1 MIVYGQR
8 EFEPIAMRTI
18 GDKTFYQFDIS
29 TRPDAP
35 MTLWKSHTALQ
46 VLNPYVVLGIP
57 STTGNGGASM
67 ETDNHIAD
75 TDQKVDPNATD
86 ELPVV
91 IVPEESKSPF
101 STDWDIST
109 RLFLQIIINPSLNL
123 PADIMALVLE
133 ARDRLRETEQAMANA
148 RIYSVADQAD
158 EIAALKAQLTAVT
171 AERDTLAAAVA
182 KTRSKLNDLLPSDEV
197 QS

>member
-1 MIVYGQR
+1 MTTVIVRGQLQSEIVGIR
-8 EFEPIAMRTI
+8 QTF
-18 GDKTFYQFDIS
+18 DKLGNPCETFYQFKLVGRED
-29 TRPDAP
+29 TKLPTWR
-35 MTLWKSHTALQ
+35 SHTELQ
-46 VLNPYVVLGIP
+46 KLNPYVVLGMP
-57 STTGNGGASM
+57 AVESTTEA
-67 ETDNHIAD
+67 AA
-75 TDQKVDPNATD
+75 DPNATD